1 MQVYTI
7 VCENEDLVEL
17 NLGLT
22 KQGRNLKRAD
32 KATKGSLKDEAQSM
46 EVELLTYMKNSG
58 NTTATPSLVKN
69 YLNQKGLGTVGNPI
83 VDAAAKASTKPG
95 AVGMDNPRQEPPV
108 SSGDAP
114 VNPTGDTGAPAVGSP
129 KAPEPL
135 APGTLAKTADGSE
148 FKWLGNQWR
157 DAKTG
162 RMASKEKK
170 AELNKAAPTE
180 SISEAEAE
188 PTLSKRQV
196 RGILKQVITKAYG
209 DQAGFG
215 KSKFA
220 SDTPGSRGNNDAA
233 DTTAMIDK
241 LKAQGYKVTK

>member
-17 NLGLT
+17 NIGLT
-22 KQGRNLKRAD
+22 KQGRKLKRAD
-32 KATKGSLKDEAQSM
+32 KATKGSLKDEAQNM

-58 NTTATPSLVKN
+58 NKTATPSLVKN

-83 VDAAAKASTKPG
+83 VDAAAAKSAKPA

-108 SSGDAP
+108 SAGGT
-114 VNPTGDTGAPAVGSP
+114 PTTDTGAPAVGSP
-129 KAPEPL
+129 KAPAPL
-135 APGTLAKTADGSE
+135 ATGTIAKTADGSE

-162 RMASKEKK
+162 RMASRVQK

-196 RGILKQVITKAYG
+196 RGILKQVMTKAYG
-209 DQAGFG
+209 GQAGFT

-220 SDTPGSRGNNDAA
+220 SDRGGSDA

>member
-1 MQVYTI
+1 M
-7 VCENEDLVEL
+7 
-17 NLGLT
+17 GLT
-22 KQGRNLKRAD
+22 KQGRKLKRAD
-32 KATKGSLKDEAQSM
+32 KATKGSLKDEAQDM

-58 NTTATPSLVKN
+58 NKTATPSLVKN

-83 VDAAAKASTKPG
+83 VDAAAKAAAKPA

-114 VNPTGDTGAPAVGSP
+114 VNPNGDTGAPAVGSP

-157 DAKTG
+157 AAKTG
-162 RMASKEKK
+162 RMASKAQK
-170 AELNKAAPTE
+170 AELNKAAQTE

-196 RGILKQVITKAYG
+196 RGILKQVMTKAYG
-209 DQAGFG
+209 GKAGFT

-220 SDTPGSRGNNDAA
+220 SDTATGSSGNNSNTDA

>member
-7 VCENEDLVEL
+7 VCENDDLVEL
-17 NLGLT
+17 NMGLT

-83 VDAAAKASTKPG
+83 VDAAAKAAKPA

-108 SSGDAP
+108 SAGDT
-114 VNPTGDTGAPAVGSP
+114 PTTDTGAPAAGSP
-129 KAPEPL
+129 NAPEPL
-135 APGTLAKTADGSE
+135 ATGTIAKTADGSE

-162 RMASKEKK
+162 RMASRVQK

-196 RGILKQVITKAYG
+196 RGILKQVLTKAYG
-209 DQAGFG
+209 DQAGFT

-220 SDTPGSRGNNDAA
+220 SDKSGSDA